1 MQTASGVFGRV
12 DEDVQHWLS
21 PAVTEDAG
29 RQQSGVDVDVVD
41 TAMQQTIVEDE
52 AAKGQHFGA
61 VVLVEDVVCG
71 QQTPIGN
78 EDAAEGQHVVAAVPD
93 ADGQHDASGVTCT
106 QHTVLGEDE
115 ALTQHPVVVV
125 LVVDG
130 QQPLAPEAVVWMQQE
145 TEVVDVAKGGQQEA
159 VDDETQQIGVAP
171 DRGVGQQPVVEV
183 DVVDDEGTQHPVA
196 CDTGEQI

>member
-1 MQTASGVFGRV
+1 LQTASGVFGRV

-41 TAMQQTIVEDE
+41 TAMQQTI
-52 AAKGQHFGA
+52 
-61 VVLVEDVVCG
+61 VEDVVCG